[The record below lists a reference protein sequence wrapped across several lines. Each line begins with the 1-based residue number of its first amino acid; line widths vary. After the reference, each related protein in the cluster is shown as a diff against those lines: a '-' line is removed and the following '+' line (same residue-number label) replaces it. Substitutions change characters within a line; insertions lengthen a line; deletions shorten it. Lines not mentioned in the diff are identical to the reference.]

1 MFGFYDPA
9 SLSVSDRTAV
19 ISFINATDAADVRTV
34 RIDTAEDARRVRN
47 ALSAQKTLRISALEG
62 TMREVHGSI
71 RMNPDHPGEGVMVSV
86 QDPKR
91 QIPIKLAFDPAEGS
105 VPEKGIGIVYGREQD
120 GALEVC
126 RMVVRPIG
134 PVAKPRHAPDG
145 QSQST

>member
-34 RIDTAEDARRVRN
+34 RIESAEDARRVQE
-47 ALSAQKTLRISALEG
+47 ALTAQKTLRISALEG
-62 TMREVHGSI
+62 VMREVHGSI

-91 QIPIKLAFDPAEGS
+91 QIPIKLAFEAADGV

-120 GALEVC
+120 GALEIC
-126 RMVVRPIG
+126 RMVVRPVG
-134 PVAKPRHAPDG
+134 PAPKLRPGPDG